1 MDSDISNLTQF
12 RDHFDII
19 NDELYK
25 VFNSRV
31 PLVQEI
37 GRHALLGHGKR
48 FRPLSFVLSCE
59 LCNYH
64 GEDVYQLSTIFEY
77 IHTASLLH
85 DDVLDNAEIRRN
97 RPSANQVW
105 GNHAA
110 VLEGD
115 FLVSKAMGIAIRA
128 GNIPFL
134 AKIIETATQMTEGQ
148 ILELAHTD
156 DWNIGRDL
164 YLEIIT
170 AKTAMLISTACA
182 CGAIISDAGS
192 ETADS
197 LAQFGLNAGIA
208 FQLIDDLLDYTSS
221 QEVFGKPVGK
231 DLREGKI
238 TLPLIYTLT
247 QLETTEKKRLEDLFV
262 NHQPTDDDF
271 RDIIDL
277 VRGKGE
283 LDRIREEAQSYVD
296 NAINFLDIFPDSAT
310 KRDLITLSRHIIDRK
325 K

>member
-37 GRHALLGHGKR
+37 GRHALLGRGKR

-134 AKIIETATQMTEGQ
+134 ANITETTTRMTEGQ

-277 VRGKGE
+277 VRGNGA

-296 NAINFLDIFPDSAT
+296 NAINCLDIFPDSAT

>member
-134 AKIIETATQMTEGQ
+134 ANITETTTRMTEGQ

>member
-48 FRPLSFVLSCE
+48 LRPLSFVLSCE

>member
-12 RDHFDII
+12 KDHFDII

-25 VFNSRV
+25 VFNSQV

-48 FRPLSFVLSCE
+48 LRPLIFVLSCE

-85 DDVLDNAEIRRN
+85 DDVLDNAEIRRSK
-97 RPSANQVW
+97 PSANQVW

-115 FLVSKAMGIAIRA
+115 FLVSKALAIAIRA
-128 GNIPFL
+128 GNIPFM
-134 AKIIETATQMTEGQ
+134 AKITETTTRMTEGQ

-156 DWNIGRDL
+156 DWSISRDL
-164 YLEIIT
+164 YLEIVT

-182 CGAIISDAGS
+182 CGAIISDAGL
-192 ETADS
+192 ETAES
-197 LAQFGLNAGIA
+197 LAQFALNAGIA

-221 QEVFGKPVGK
+221 QEVLGKPVGK

-238 TLPLIYTLT
+238 TLPLIYTLK

-277 VRGKGE
+277 VRGKGA
-283 LDRIREEAQSYVD
+283 LDRIREEAQSFVD
-296 NAINFLDIFPDSAT
+296 NAINCLDIFPDSAT
-310 KRDLITLSRHIIDRK
+310 KRDLIILSQHIIDRK

>member
-12 RDHFDII
+12 KDHFDII

-48 FRPLSFVLSCE
+48 LRPLIFVLSCE
-59 LCNYH
+59 LCDYQ

-115 FLVSKAMGIAIRA
+115 FLVSKALAIAIRA

-134 AKIIETATQMTEGQ
+134 AKITETTTRMTEGQ

-156 DWNIGRDL
+156 DWGISRDL
-164 YLEIIT
+164 YLEIVT
-170 AKTAMLISTACA
+170 AKTAMLISTACT
-182 CGAIISDAGS
+182 CGAIVSDAGS
-192 ETADS
+192 ETAES
-197 LAQFGLNAGIA
+197 LAQFGLNVGIA

-221 QEVFGKPVGK
+221 QEVLGKPVGK

-238 TLPLIYTLT
+238 TLPLIYTLK

-262 NHQPTDDDF
+262 NHQPADDDF

-277 VRGKGE
+277 VRRNGA

-296 NAINFLDIFPDSAT
+296 NAINSLDIFPDSAT
-310 KRDLITLSRHIIDRK
+310 KRDLITLSQHIIHRK

>member
-1 MDSDISNLTQF
+1 MDSDTSNLIQF
-12 RDHFDII
+12 KDHFDII
-19 NDELYK
+19 NEEMFK

-31 PLVQEI
+31 PLVEEI

-48 FRPLSFVLSCE
+48 LRPLIFVLSCK
-59 LCNYH
+59 LCNYQQ
-64 GEDVYQLSTIFEY
+64 EDVYQLSTIFEY

-97 RPSANQVW
+97 RPSANKVW

-115 FLVSKAMGIAIRA
+115 FLVSKALAIAIRA

-134 AKIIETATQMTEGQ
+134 AKITETSTQMTEGQ
-148 ILELAHTD
+148 MLELAHTD

-164 YLEIIT
+164 YIEIIT

-182 CGAIISDAGS
+182 CGAIISDAEP
-192 ETADS
+192 ETAES

-238 TLPLIYTLT
+238 TLPLIYTLER
-247 QLETTEKKRLEDLFV
+247 LEKTEKNRLEDLFL
-262 NHQPTDDDF
+262 NHQPADDDF

-277 VRGKGE
+277 VRRKGA
-283 LDRIREEAQSYVD
+283 LDRIIEEAQSYVD
-296 NAINFLDIFPDSAT
+296 NAINSLDIFPDSAT
-310 KRDLITLSRHIIDRK
+310 KRDLATLSQHIIDRK